1 MRVIPQ
7 TLVIALATSVTLSS
21 SGCASRGPNVAAIG
35 LGLAAA
41 GVGVSIYAADRT
53 AADEPDSVELDLNP
67 GVGTAL
73 IVLGLAA
80 VTGGVIGLTQPS
92 RPSTGIQAP
101 AHAPAAVTGDGVN
114 FDNFG
119 RLSGASRQWT
129 PPPPGRL

>member
-92 RPSTGIQAP
+92 RPSTGIRAP
-101 AHAPAAVTGDGVN
+101 AHAPAASA
-114 FDNFG
+114 
-119 RLSGASRQWT
+119 LASTRV
-129 PPPPGRL
+129 GERR